1 MARCFALA
9 APFALM
15 LAASACAEHDPNELW
30 QMTAQE
36 LSIAGNAASC
46 SSPLDEIHCHGR
58 VIVDS
63 NGCPHQNPAPAGYGP
78 SQLKSAYKIST
89 SGSTATVV
97 AVVEAYG
104 YANAEAHL
112 ATYRAQFGLP
122 SCTTANGCFKK
133 LNQNGTAG
141 PYPADNVGWSQET
154 ALDLDMIS
162 AMCRN
167 CKLVLVQANS
177 ASFDDISLAVQTA
190 ADIGHA
196 HVINNSYGGDELAGY
211 AYDEYYNYDIENVAM
226 VASSGDVGYGQG
238 AQFPSSSEY
247 VTAVGGTTLTPASN
261 SRGWTETAWIN
272 SVSGCAQLS
281 TKPAWQHDTGCAN
294 RMVADVSAVADP
306 ATGVAV
312 YGPTVDTS
320 GVVGP
325 PAWMVFG
332 GTSAAAPII
341 SGVYGVNGGTVH
353 GGADPYSHLS
363 GLFDIKSGITGFC
376 DPTYFCNSA
385 TGYDGPT
392 GLGTPNGSS
401 AF

>member
-1 MARCFALA
+1 TSFPR
-9 APFALM
+9 
-15 LAASACAEHDPNELW
+15 
-30 QMTAQE
+30 
-36 LSIAGNAASC
+36 
-46 SSPLDEIHCHGR
+46 LD
-58 VIVDS
+58 
-63 NGCPHQNPAPAGYGP
+63 
-78 SQLKSAYKIST
+78 
-89 SGSTATVV
+89 
-97 AVVEAYG
+97 
-104 YANAEAHL
+104 
-112 ATYRAQFGLP
+112 
-122 SCTTANGCFKK
+122 
-133 LNQNGTAG
+133 
-141 PYPADNVGWSQET
+141 VGWAQET
-154 ALDLDMIS
+154 ALDLDMAS
-162 AMCRN
+162 AICPA
-167 CKLVLVQANS
+167 CKILLVEGDTNSFAN
-177 ASFDDISLAVQTA
+177 LAAAVNTA
-190 ADIGHA
+190 ASLGA
-196 HVINNSYGGDELAGY
+196 HVISNSYGGGESGSTAVEAAYNHAG
-211 AYDEYYNYDIENVAM
+211 VAIT
-226 VASSGDVGYGQG
+226 ASSGDAGFGVE
-238 AQFPSSSEY
+238 FPASSPH
-247 VTAVGGTTLTPASN
+247 VVAVGGTSLRTAGTA
-261 SRGWTETAWIN
+261 RGWTETAWIN